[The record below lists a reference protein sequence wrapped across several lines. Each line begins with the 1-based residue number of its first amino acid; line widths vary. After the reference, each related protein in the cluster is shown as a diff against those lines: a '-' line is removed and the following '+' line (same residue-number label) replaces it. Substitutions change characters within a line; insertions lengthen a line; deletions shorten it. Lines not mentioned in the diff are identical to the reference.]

1 MKGIG
6 IFAVIFLQFF
16 CMIEI
21 VQNKLGEKSQTKHVN
36 HLTSSRCCKSSH
48 HGFNQLSRSTGSS
61 CPLTTL
67 CAGLSHFS
75 RVWLFVTLWT
85 VAQQAPLSMGFSWQE
100 YWSRLPSVLLQQI
113 FPTQGLNPSLMSPAL
128 AEGFFTLLVLY

>member
-1 MKGIG
+1 MKSIG

-16 CMIEI
+16 CMFEI

-67 CAGLSHFS
+67 CAGLSHFG

-100 YWSRLPSVLLQQI
+100 YWSGLLCSPPAD
-113 FPTQGLNPSLMSPAL
+113 FPDPGIEPKSHVSCISRR
-128 AEGFFTLLVLY
+128 VLYH

>member
-16 CMIEI
+16 CMFEI

-85 VAQQAPLSMGFSWQE
+85 VAQQAPLSMGFSGKNTG
-100 YWSRLPSVLLQQI
+100 VDCHFLLQGI
-113 FPTQGLNPSLMSPAL
+113 FPTQGSNVHLWSLLHWQADS
-128 AEGFFTLLVLY
+128 LLL